1 MKYLLLITLF
11 SVSSCASFINNMHK
25 KIDREERAKKPG
37 NRRRS
42 YDPYGAYR
50 GAPRGA
56 RDQRPIANPV
66 TLGGNP
72 TSSRVRNM
80 PPQSNRNYGK
90 RRVKADDLKDNENS
104 GSLWTGKN
112 SESFLFV
119 TNNLKRQGDFVIVQV
134 MNSLKDKI
142 QEELKRTFP
151 DPRPVKGKKKGAAPA
166 AEPEAAKTAA
176 APAEGDE
183 SKVHDKI
190 STQVVEEVNKDY
202 LLVRGRKE
210 VMFKKRKRF
219 IEFQALVS
227 RKDISST
234 DEVKSNRVL
243 EPKVSVLRY

>member
-1 MKYLLLITLF
+1 MKYFLLIILF
-11 SVSSCASFINNMHK
+11 SLSSCASFVNNMHK
-25 KIDREERAKKPG
+25 KIDREERSKRARTQKK
-37 NRRRS
+37 R
-42 YDPYGAYR
+42 YDPYNAYR
-50 GAPRGA
+50 GAPRGS
-56 RDQRPIANPV
+56 RDQRPIVNPV

-72 TSSRVRNM
+72 NSAQVRNM

-90 RRVKADDLKDNENS
+90 RRVKAEDLKDNQSS

-142 QEELKRTFP
+142 QDELKRTFP
-151 DPRPVKGKKKGAAPA
+151 EPRPVKGKKTADAPA
-166 AEPEAAKTAA
+166 ADAAKDSLET
-176 APAEGDE
+176 PSSEED
-183 SKVHDKI
+183 KVHDKI

-234 DEVKSNRVL
+234 DEVKSDRVL

>member
-1 MKYLLLITLF
+1 MKYFLLIILF
-11 SVSSCASFINNMHK
+11 SLSSCASFVNNMHK
-25 KIDREERAKKPG
+25 KIDREERAKRPSQQ
-37 NRRRS
+37 RR
-42 YDPYGAYR
+42 YDPYSAYR

-56 RDQRPIANPV
+56 RDQRPITNPV

-72 TSSRVRNM
+72 NSAQVRNM
-80 PPQSNRNYGK
+80 PPQSNREYGK
-90 RRVKADDLKDNENS
+90 RRVKAEDLKDNQDS

-134 MNSLKDKI
+134 MNSLKDRI

-151 DPRPVKGKKKGAAPA
+151 EPRPVKGKKTAEAPA
-166 AEPEAAKTAA
+166 AADAAKDAPA
-176 APAEGDE
+176 APTSEED
-183 SKVHDKI
+183 KVHDKI

-234 DEVKSNRVL
+234 DEVKSDRVL

>member
-1 MKYLLLITLF
+1 MKYILLITLF
-11 SVSSCASFINNMHK
+11 LTSSCSSYINSLHK
-25 KIDREERAKKPG
+25 QIDREEKTKNSRGQK
-37 NRRRS
+37 RS

-50 GAPRGA
+50 GLPKGTKDR
-56 RDQRPIANPV
+56 RPINNPV

-72 TSSRVRNM
+72 NSSQVRNM
-80 PPQSNRNYGK
+80 PPHSNRSYGK
-90 RRVKADDLKDNENS
+90 RRVKADDLKDNQSS

-134 MNSLKDKI
+134 MESLKDKI
-142 QEELKRTFP
+142 QDELKRTFP
-151 DPRPVKGKKKGAAPA
+151 DPRPVKGKKTATATPPEEAKAATTPS
-166 AEPEAAKTAA
+166 E
-176 APAEGDE
+176 DNE